1 MERRE
6 IIDRI
11 IAAAIAIGLW
21 VYVISVVNPP
31 TTVTIRQVPVTL
43 LNENYLS
50 ESKLAIAGDGKY
62 TVDVALSG
70 KRKDLILTQ
79 ADLTATADLNG
90 LIPGQNYITVKVTSP
105 GNTTVEEIRTE
116 KIQVYIDELVASE
129 KPVELNIQNV
139 PAGAELSAIELDYD
153 KISVSG
159 AKSLVDMVDRILVTV
174 DAANMVIDEP
184 EQVQLAITPV
194 DAEGNMV
201 KAVNTDHP
209 YVTLSSTLYTVKS
222 VPLYT
227 RVDGAPG
234 MGLELMSSNIP
245 SSVSI
250 KGTLLNLAKINYI
263 DAEPLNIEG
272 ITSNAELNV
281 VPILPEGVEL
291 ASSNGSMIATFT
303 LSEQGQITLETD
315 SDAVAVENAPEGME
329 TAFPGTAVPLTINV
343 KGSIA
348 DITDITAEDI
358 VLFADLSGI
367 IEPGE
372 YEIPISGKSADGKEI
387 EVTAEPASI
396 TVTVT
401 GGETEEEEE
410 EEQQSEEIPEGE

>member
-43 LNENYLS
+43 LNEDYLS

-62 TVDVALSG
+62 TVDVELSG

-90 LIPGQNYITVKVTSP
+90 LIPGQNYITVRVTSP

-129 KPVELNIQNV
+129 KPVELNILNV
-139 PAGAELSAIELDYD
+139 PAGTELSAIKLDYD

-174 DAANMVIDEP
+174 DAANMAVDEP
-184 EQVQLAITPV
+184 EQKQLAITPV
-194 DAEGNMV
+194 DAEGNTV
-201 KAVNTDHP
+201 KAVNTNHP

-227 RVDGAPG
+227 RVDGTPG

-250 KGTLLNLAKINYI
+250 KGRLLDLAKINYI
-263 DAEPLNIEG
+263 DAEPLDIEG
-272 ITSNAELNV
+272 ITENTELEV
-281 VPILPEGVEL
+281 VPVLPEGVEL
-291 ASSNGSMIATFT
+291 SSANDNMTATFT
-303 LSEQGQITLETD
+303 LSEQGMVLLEAD
-315 SDAVAVENAPEGME
+315 SSLVGIENVPEGMDAAV
-329 TAFPGTAVPLTINV
+329 TGGSVPLTVTV
-343 KGSIA
+343 KGGIA

-367 IEPGE
+367 TEPGE
-372 YEIPISGKSADGKEI
+372 YDIPISGRSADGKAI
-387 EVTAEPASI
+387 EVSAEPASI
-396 TVTVT
+396 AVTVT
-401 GGETEEEEE
+401 GTEPEEEDEG
-410 EEQQSEEIPEGE
+410 SEDAPEGE

>member
-43 LNENYLS
+43 LNEDYLS

-62 TVDVALSG
+62 TVDVELSG

-90 LIPGQNYITVKVTSP
+90 LIPGQNYITVRVTSP

-129 KPVELNIQNV
+129 KPVELNILNV
-139 PAGAELSAIELDYD
+139 PAGTELSAIKLDYD

-174 DAANMVIDEP
+174 DAANMAVDEP
-184 EQVQLAITPV
+184 EQKQLAITPV
-194 DAEGNMV
+194 DAEGNTV
-201 KAVNTDHP
+201 KAVNTNHP

-227 RVDGAPG
+227 RVDGTPG

-250 KGTLLNLAKINYI
+250 KGRLLDLAKINYI
-263 DAEPLNIEG
+263 DAEPLDIEG
-272 ITSNAELNV
+272 ITENTELEV
-281 VPILPEGVEL
+281 VPVLPEGVEL
-291 ASSNGSMIATFT
+291 SSANDNMTATFT
-303 LSEQGQITLETD
+303 LSEQGMVLLEAD
-315 SDAVAVENAPEGME
+315 SSLVGIENVPEGMDAAV
-329 TAFPGTAVPLTINV
+329 TGGSVPLTVTV
-343 KGSIA
+343 KGGIA

-367 IEPGE
+367 TEPGE
-372 YEIPISGKSADGKEI
+372 YDIPISGRSADGKAI
-387 EVTAEPASI
+387 EVSAEPASI
-396 TVTVT
+396 AVTVT
-401 GGETEEEEE
+401 GTEPEEEDEGPE
-410 EEQQSEEIPEGE
+410 DAPEGE